1 MAIPTMLRL
10 GDLVIHLMEVCDDID
25 EDDRDAILVRTL
37 VQNPT
42 ENKLKSPVLKI
53 KTSGAE
59 VKIFKSLDTQIGAN
73 SQNESFHFL
82 PKKPGAWILAAEH
95 IGKQGELGPFPGDFR
110 MKMDMEEIPVISEM
124 SEDVLSDVFEDALA
138 GFGIEESLFND
149 VKIDEASDPLA
160 AAFAHGLNSSP
171 PPTTENN
178 PVPSSKNVEM
188 DTSPM
193 PNPSANLPMTGPPQ
207 GPPMTGPPQGPP
219 MTGPPQGP
227 PMTGPPQGPPMT
239 GPPQGPPMTGPPQGP
254 PMTGPPQGPPM
265 TGPPQG
271 PPMTGPPQGPPM
283 TGPPQGPPMTGPPQG
298 PPMTGPPQGPPMT
311 GPPQGPKSGP
321 KGPPKE

>member
-42 ENKLKSPVLKI
+42 GNKLKSPVLKI

-59 VKIFKSLDTQIGAN
+59 VKIFKSLDSQIGAN

-110 MKMDMEEIPVISEM
+110 MKMDIEEIPVVTEM

-138 GFGIEESLFND
+138 GFGMEDSLFND

-178 PVPSSKNVEM
+178 PIPLSKNVGM

-193 PNPSANLPMTGPPQ
+193 PDPSANL
-207 GPPMTGPPQGPP
+207 
-219 MTGPPQGP
+219 
-227 PMTGPPQGPPMT
+227 
-239 GPPQGPPMTGPPQGP
+239 
-254 PMTGPPQGPPM
+254 
-265 TGPPQG
+265 
-271 PPMTGPPQGPPM
+271 
-283 TGPPQGPPMTGPPQG
+283 
-298 PPMTGPPQGPPMT
+298 PMT

>member
-42 ENKLKSPVLKI
+42 GNKLKSPVLKI

-59 VKIFKSLDTQIGAN
+59 VKIFKSLDSQIGAN

-110 MKMDMEEIPVISEM
+110 VKMDIEEIQVVSEM

-138 GFGIEESLFND
+138 GFGMEDSLFND

-178 PVPSSKNVEM
+178 PIPLSKNVGM

-193 PNPSANLPMTGPPQ
+193 PDPSANL
-207 GPPMTGPPQGPP
+207 
-219 MTGPPQGP
+219 
-227 PMTGPPQGPPMT
+227 
-239 GPPQGPPMTGPPQGP
+239 
-254 PMTGPPQGPPM
+254 
-265 TGPPQG
+265 
-271 PPMTGPPQGPPM
+271 PM

>member
-10 GDLVIHLMEVCDDID
+10 GDLVIHLMVVCDDID

-42 ENKLKSPVLKI
+42 KNKLKSPNLNI
-53 KTSGAE
+53 KTSGAQ
-59 VKIFKSLDTQIGAN
+59 VQIFKSLDSQISGN
-73 SQNESFHFL
+73 SQDEALHFL

-95 IGKQGELGPFPGDFR
+95 LGKQGELGPFPGDYR
-110 MKMDMEEIPVISEM
+110 MEMDLEEIPVVAEISD
-124 SEDVLSDVFEDALA
+124 DVLSDVFEDALA
-138 GFGIEESLFND
+138 GFGMEESMFNE
-149 VKIDEASDPLA
+149 VPINEGGDPLA
-160 AAFAHGLNSSP
+160 AAFAHGLNASP
-171 PPTTENN
+171 PHTTEIN
-178 PVPSSKNVEM
+178 SISKSENKEVA
-188 DTSPM
+188 TSPITGPTLTGPPQAPAM
-193 PNPSANLPMTGPPQ
+193 TEPPQGPAMTGPPQ

-227 PMTGPPQGPPMT
+227 A
-239 GPPQGPPMTGPPQGP
+239 
-254 PMTGPPQGPPM
+254 MTGPPQGPPM

-321 KGPPKE
+321 KGPPKK

>member
-42 ENKLKSPVLKI
+42 KNKVKSPILNI
-53 KTSGAE
+53 KTSGAQVE
-59 VKIFKSLDTQIGAN
+59 IFKSLDSIIDAN
-73 SQNESFHFL
+73 SQNEAFHFL
-82 PKKPGAWILAAEH
+82 PEKPGAWILAAEH
-95 IGKQGELGPFPGDFR
+95 LGKQGELGPFPGDYR
-110 MKMDMEEIPVISEM
+110 MKMELEEIPVVNEI
-124 SEDVLSDVFEDALA
+124 SEDVLSNVFEDALA
-138 GFGIEESLFND
+138 GFGIEESSFND
-149 VKIDEASDPLA
+149 IKIDDSADPVA
-160 AAFAHGLNSSP
+160 AAFAHGLNSSSP
-171 PPTTENN
+171 PASENN
-178 PVPSSKNVEM
+178 PVTISENEEVKTFSISNSS
-188 DTSPM
+188 S
-193 PNPSANLPMTGPPQ
+193 NLAIAEPPKR
-207 GPPMTGPPQGPP
+207 PPMTGPPQGPP

-271 PPMTGPPQGPPM
+271 RKSA
-283 TGPPQGPPMTGPPQG
+283 
-298 PPMTGPPQGPPMT
+298 
-311 GPPQGPKSGP
+311 PK
-321 KGPPKE
+321 KQQ